1 MSSGLIWPFLD
12 ALAARD
18 AQLDGTARF
27 DAALSGPLGAALA
40 DTMQGRVRVVV
51 SDGIV
56 HQFPL
61 LAAINSALRLSGG
74 DLRDT
79 RFDRLSAT
87 LAIANGRATTGD
99 LVLEASEVR
108 VVTAGTIGFD
118 RTLNLRGQATLSA
131 ERTAAVVAS
140 VHELSRLRQHGLIQL
155 PLTISGTLDD
165 PRFGID
171 LKGAIEKGIKDEL
184 LRRLGI
190 IIRR

>member
-1 MSSGLIWPFLD
+1 
-12 ALAARD
+12 
-18 AQLDGTARF
+18 
-27 DAALSGPLGAALA
+27 
-40 DTMQGRVRVVV
+40 MQGRARVVV

-61 LAAINSALRLSGG
+61 LAAINSALRLSEG

-79 RFDRLSAT
+79 RFERLSAT

-118 RTLNLRGQATLSA
+118 RTLDLRGQATLSA

-140 VHELSRLRQHGLIQL
+140 VRELSRLRQHGQIEL

-171 LKGAIEKGIKDEL
+171 MKGAIEKGIKDEL